1 VGRERAEPP
10 LLQSPAMS
18 KWLFASLALLAVLV
32 LAVAVPPVAKAPAR
46 PASRGDLV
54 LITIDTL
61 RADAPG
67 FAGNRRSQTPVLDR
81 LAGQGRVFTNTHAHN
96 VVTLPSHT
104 NILTGLYPFQH
115 GVRDN
120 TGFRLPAVVPT
131 LATVL
136 HSAGYATGAFV
147 AAFPLDSQFGLNRGF
162 DVYDDHYPKGSHE
175 DEFLLPERRGDEVV
189 RLALAW
195 WQRQKGRPRF
205 LWVHLYDPHAPYA
218 PPEPFASRFKDN
230 PYLGEVAAADSF
242 LAPLLGPFMD
252 GKEKPALVPALV
264 VVTAD
269 HGESLGEHG
278 EASHG
283 LFAYE
288 ATLKVPLVVWGRGIT
303 PGKDARPA
311 RHVDIFPT
319 ILQAAG
325 VDSPA
330 PRGLRRPGRSLLLPP
345 TTDGSDSYF
354 EALSATLNR
363 GWAPLRGLLRNG
375 TKWISLPLPEVYALP
390 KDPGERTNLIDQ
402 ERPAARDVFAALPK
416 ESAWPPRRDATRPED
431 EARLLSLGYIV
442 GAAASK
448 ESYGPDDDP
457 KRLIGVDAKIHE
469 VIDLYMRGRLDE
481 SVRLARELVVAR
493 PSMALGQSLLAQ
505 SLLQAGKTQEALDVM
520 LNARKLGAASD
531 SLLRQ
536 LALTLSEVGKAKEA
550 IEVLRPLTASGDP
563 QSLNAYALALSE
575 AGRQKEALDT
585 LQRLL
590 KDRPD
595 DPKAWEQFGLVEL
608 RLGHWA
614 PARDRSRRALELN
627 PQLPLAWN
635 NLGVAQ
641 YQLGQKSEAL
651 DAWQKAV
658 DLKPDLW
665 DALWN
670 LGTKAAEQG
679 RIDQARKALAQ
690 FAAGAPPARY
700 GPDIEKAKAF
710 LRQVN

>member
-1 VGRERAEPP
+1 
-10 LLQSPAMS
+10 MS
-18 KWLFASLALLAVLV
+18 KWLFASLALVAVLA
-32 LAVAVPPVAKAPAR
+32 LAIAVTPTAKAPAP
-46 PASRGDLV
+46 PAATRGDVV

-120 TGFRLPAVVPT
+120 SGFWLPATVPT

-136 HSAGYATGAFV
+136 HGAGYATGAFV
-147 AAFPLDSQFGLNRGF
+147 GAFPLDSQFGLNHGF
-162 DVYDDHYPKGSHE
+162 DVYDDHYPKGSN
-175 DEFLLPERRGDEVV
+175 DTEFLMAERRGDDVV

-195 WQRQKGRPRF
+195 WQRQPKGKPRF

-230 PYLGEVAAADSF
+230 PYLGEVAAADSY
-242 LAPLLGPFMD
+242 LAPLLGPFLD

-264 VVTAD
+264 IVTAD

-278 EASHG
+278 EQSHG

-303 PGKDARPA
+303 PGKDARAA

-325 VDSPA
+325 IDPPA
-330 PRGLRRPGRSLLLPP
+330 PRGLRRPGRSLLAPP
-345 TTDGSDSYF
+345 SSDNSDSYF

-402 ERPAARDVFAALPK
+402 QRPAARDVFAALPK
-416 ESAWPPRRDATRPED
+416 ESAWPPRREAATRPEE
-431 EARLLSLGYIV
+431 EARLASLGYLV
-442 GAAASK
+442 GTAASK

-457 KRLIGVDAKIHE
+457 KRLIGLDAKVHD
-469 VIDLYMRGRLDE
+469 VIDLYMRGRVAE
-481 SVRLARELVVAR
+481 SVRLARELVAAR

-505 SLLQAGKTQEALDVM
+505 SLLQEGKTQEALDVM
-520 LNARKLGAASD
+520 LNARKLGAVSD
-531 SLLRQ
+531 TLLRQ
-536 LALTLSEVGKAKEA
+536 LGLTLSEVGRAKEA
-550 IEVLRPLTASGDP
+550 VEVLRPLTPSGDP

-575 AGRQKEALDT
+575 AGRQKEAFDT

-590 KDRPD
+590 KAQPD
-595 DPKAWEQFGLVEL
+595 DPKAWEQLGLVEL
-608 RLGHWA
+608 RQGHWA
-614 PARDRSRRALELN
+614 PARDHSRHALELN
-627 PQLPLAWN
+627 PKLHLAWN
-635 NLGVAQ
+635 DLGVAL
-641 YQLGQKSEAL
+641 YQLGRKAEAL

-710 LRQVN
+710 LRQVK